1 MHSFIGSTI
10 EKKFRHFSSGGLCWP
25 TLLIKYLDVKILAN
39 KFDEFSLVRKIL
51 QILFI
56 SRSRL

>member
-10 EKKFRHFSSGGLCWP
+10 EKKFRHFLSGGLCWP

-51 QILFI
+51 QIL
-56 SRSRL
+56 